1 MTSSNKH
8 RLVVLIS
15 GSGTNLQAIIDK
27 VNAGAVNAEISA
39 VISNEESAK
48 GLQRAAQSKI
58 ATAVVDHKQFDS
70 KEAFDRALI
79 ELIDRYQPDTVLLA
93 GFMRILTPIFVAHY
107 AGNVLNIH
115 PSLLPKF
122 QGLHTHQRALD
133 AGETHHGCSIH
144 FVTEAVDGGP
154 VIAQAAVKVDK
165 TDTAESLAQKVLQK
179 EHILYPLV
187 VSWRADHRVKLSN
200 DGVWLDGKKLGAQG
214 CQLDDS

>member
-15 GSGTNLQAIIDK
+15 GSGTNLQAIIDA
-27 VNAGAVNAEISA
+27 VNAGAVNAKISA

-79 ELIDRYQPDTVLLA
+79 ELIDRYEADTVLLA
-93 GFMRILTPIFVAHY
+93 GFMRILTPTFVSHY
-107 AGNVLNIH
+107 AGKVLNIH

-122 QGLHTHQRALD
+122 QGLHTHQRALE
-133 AGETHHGCSIH
+133 AGEKQHGCSIH
-144 FVTEAVDGGP
+144 FVTDEVDGGP
-154 VIAQAAVKVDK
+154 VIAQATVSVEATNDA
-165 TDTAESLAQKVLQK
+165 DSLAKKVLRK

-187 VSWRADHRVKLSN
+187 VSWKADGRLKLSN
-200 DGVWLDGKKLGAQG
+200 GGVWLDGKKLGPEG
-214 CQLDDS
+214 YQLEER

>member
-15 GSGTNLQAIIDK
+15 GSGTNLQAIIDA
-27 VNAGAVNAEISA
+27 VNAGAVNAKISA

-79 ELIDRYQPDTVLLA
+79 ELIDRYEADTVLLA
-93 GFMRILTPIFVAHY
+93 GFMRILTPTFVSHY
-107 AGNVLNIH
+107 AGKVLNIH

-122 QGLHTHQRALD
+122 QGLHTHQRALE
-133 AGETHHGCSIH
+133 AGEKQHGCSIH
-144 FVTEAVDGGP
+144 FVTDEVDGGP
-154 VIAQAAVKVDK
+154 VIAQATVSVEA
-165 TDTAESLAQKVLQK
+165 TDDADSLAKKVLRK

-187 VSWRADHRVKLSN
+187 VSWKADGRLKLSN
-200 DGVWLDGKKLGAQG
+200 GGVWLDGEKLGPEG
-214 CQLDDS
+214 YQLEER

>member
-15 GSGTNLQAIIDK
+15 GSGTNLQAIIDA
-27 VNAGAVNAEISA
+27 VNAGAVNAEIGA
-39 VISNEESAK
+39 VISNEERAK

-79 ELIDRYQPDTVLLA
+79 ELIDRYEADTVLLA
-93 GFMRILTPIFVAHY
+93 GFMRILTPTFVSHY
-107 AGNVLNIH
+107 AGKVLNIH

-122 QGLHTHQRALD
+122 QGLHTHQRALE
-133 AGETHHGCSIH
+133 AGEKQHGCSIH
-144 FVTEAVDGGP
+144 FVTDEVDGGP
-154 VIAQAAVKVDK
+154 VIAQATVSVEA
-165 TDTAESLAQKVLQK
+165 TDDADSLAKKVLRK

-187 VSWRADHRVKLSN
+187 VSWKADGRLKLSN
-200 DGVWLDGKKLGAQG
+200 GGVWLDGEKLGPEG
-214 CQLDDS
+214 YQLEER

>member
-15 GSGTNLQAIIDK
+15 GSGTNLQAIIDA
-27 VNAGAVNAEISA
+27 VNAGAVNAKISA

-79 ELIDRYQPDTVLLA
+79 ELIDRYEADTVLLA
-93 GFMRILTPIFVAHY
+93 GFMRILTPTFVSHY
-107 AGNVLNIH
+107 AGKVLNIH

-122 QGLHTHQRALD
+122 QGLHTHQRALE
-133 AGETHHGCSIH
+133 AGEKQHGCSIH
-144 FVTEAVDGGP
+144 FVTDEVDGGP
-154 VIAQAAVKVDK
+154 VIAQATVSVEA
-165 TDTAESLAQKVLQK
+165 TDDADSLAKKVLRK

-187 VSWRADHRVKLSN
+187 VSWKADGRLKLSN
-200 DGVWLDGKKLGAQG
+200 GGVWLDGKKLGPEG
-214 CQLDDS
+214 YQLEER

>member
-15 GSGTNLQAIIDK
+15 GSGTNLQAIIDA
-27 VNAGAVNAEISA
+27 VNAGAVNAEIGA
-39 VISNEESAK
+39 VISNKESAK

-79 ELIDRYQPDTVLLA
+79 ELIDRYEADTVLLA
-93 GFMRILTPIFVAHY
+93 GFMRILTPTFVSHY
-107 AGNVLNIH
+107 AGKVLNIH

-122 QGLHTHQRALD
+122 QGLHTHQRALE
-133 AGETHHGCSIH
+133 AGEKQHGCSIH
-144 FVTEAVDGGP
+144 FVTDEVDGGP
-154 VIAQAAVKVDK
+154 VIAQAPVSVEA
-165 TDTAESLAQKVLQK
+165 TDAADSLAKKVLRK

-187 VSWRADHRVKLSN
+187 VSWKADGRLKLSN
-200 DGVWLDGKKLGAQG
+200 GGVWLDGEKLGPEG
-214 CQLDDS
+214 YQLEER

>member
-15 GSGTNLQAIIDK
+15 GSGTNLQAIIDA
-27 VNAGAVNAEISA
+27 VNAGAVNAEIGA

-79 ELIDRYQPDTVLLA
+79 ELIDRYEADTVLLA
-93 GFMRILTPIFVAHY
+93 GFMRILTPTFVSHY
-107 AGNVLNIH
+107 AGKVLNIH

-122 QGLHTHQRALD
+122 QGLHTHQRALE
-133 AGETHHGCSIH
+133 AGEKQHGCSIH
-144 FVTEAVDGGP
+144 FVTDEVDGGP
-154 VIAQAAVKVDK
+154 VIAQAAVSVEA
-165 TDTAESLAQKVLQK
+165 TDAADSLAKKVLRK

-187 VSWRADHRVKLSN
+187 VSWKADGRLKLSN
-200 DGVWLDGKKLGAQG
+200 GGVWLDGKKLGPEG
-214 CQLDDS
+214 YQLEER

>member
-15 GSGTNLQAIIDK
+15 GSGTNLQAIIDA
-27 VNAGAVNAEISA
+27 VNAGAVNAEIGA

-79 ELIDRYQPDTVLLA
+79 ELIDRYEADTVLLA
-93 GFMRILTPIFVAHY
+93 GFMRILTPTFVSHY
-107 AGNVLNIH
+107 AGKVLNIH

-122 QGLHTHQRALD
+122 QGLHTHQRALE
-133 AGETHHGCSIH
+133 AGEKQHGCSIH
-144 FVTEAVDGGP
+144 FVTDEVDGGP
-154 VIAQAAVKVDK
+154 VIAQATVSVEA
-165 TDTAESLAQKVLQK
+165 TDAADSLAKKVLRK

-187 VSWRADHRVKLSN
+187 VSWKADGRLKLSN
-200 DGVWLDGKKLGAQG
+200 GGVWLDGKKLGPEG
-214 CQLDDS
+214 YQLEER

>member
-15 GSGTNLQAIIDK
+15 GSGTNLQAIIDA
-27 VNAGAVNAEISA
+27 VNAGAVNAKISA

-79 ELIDRYQPDTVLLA
+79 ELIDRYEADTVLLA
-93 GFMRILTPIFVAHY
+93 GFMRILTPTFVSHY
-107 AGNVLNIH
+107 AGKVLNIH

-122 QGLHTHQRALD
+122 QGLHTHQRALE
-133 AGETHHGCSIH
+133 AGEKQHGCSIH
-144 FVTEAVDGGP
+144 FVTDEVDGGP
-154 VIAQAAVKVDK
+154 VIAQAAVSVEA
-165 TDTAESLAQKVLQK
+165 TDAADSLAKKVLRK

-187 VSWRADHRVKLSN
+187 VSWKADGRLKLSN
-200 DGVWLDGKKLGAQG
+200 GGVWLDGEKLGPEG
-214 CQLDDS
+214 YQLEER

>member
-15 GSGTNLQAIIDK
+15 GSGTNLQAIIDA
-27 VNAGAVNAEISA
+27 VNAGAVNAKIST

-79 ELIDRYQPDTVLLA
+79 ELIDRYEADTVLLA
-93 GFMRILTPIFVAHY
+93 GFMRILTPTFVSHY
-107 AGNVLNIH
+107 AGKVLNIH

-122 QGLHTHQRALD
+122 QGLHTHQRALE
-133 AGETHHGCSIH
+133 AGEKQHGCSIH
-144 FVTEAVDGGP
+144 FVTDEVDGGP
-154 VIAQAAVKVDK
+154 VIAQATVSVEA
-165 TDTAESLAQKVLQK
+165 TDDADSLAKKVLRK

-187 VSWRADHRVKLSN
+187 VSWKADGRLKLSN
-200 DGVWLDGKKLGAQG
+200 GGVWLDGEKLGPEG
-214 CQLDDS
+214 YQLEER

>member
-15 GSGTNLQAIIDK
+15 GSGTNLQAIIDA
-27 VNAGAVNAEISA
+27 VNAGAVNAKISA

-79 ELIDRYQPDTVLLA
+79 ELIDRYEADTVLLA
-93 GFMRILTPIFVAHY
+93 GFMRILTPTFVSHY
-107 AGNVLNIH
+107 AGKVLNIH

-122 QGLHTHQRALD
+122 QGLHTHQRALE
-133 AGETHHGCSIH
+133 AGEKQHGCSIH
-144 FVTEAVDGGP
+144 FVTDEVDGGP
-154 VIAQAAVKVDK
+154 VIAQATVSVDA
-165 TDTAESLAQKVLQK
+165 TDDADSLAKQVLRK

-187 VSWRADHRVKLSN
+187 VSWKADGRLKLSN
-200 DGVWLDGKKLGAQG
+200 GGVWLDGEKLGPEG
-214 CQLDDS
+214 YQLEER

>member
-15 GSGTNLQAIIDK
+15 GSGTNLQAIIDA
-27 VNAGAVNAEISA
+27 VNAGAVNAKISA

-58 ATAVVDHKQFDS
+58 ATAVVAHKQFDS

-79 ELIDRYQPDTVLLA
+79 ELIDRYEADTVLLA
-93 GFMRILTPIFVAHY
+93 GFMRILTPTFVSHY
-107 AGNVLNIH
+107 AGKVLNIH

-122 QGLHTHQRALD
+122 QGLHTHQRALE
-133 AGETHHGCSIH
+133 AGEKQHGCSIH
-144 FVTEAVDGGP
+144 FVTDEVDGGP
-154 VIAQAAVKVDK
+154 VIAQATVSVEA
-165 TDTAESLAQKVLQK
+165 TDDADSLAKKELRK

-187 VSWRADHRVKLSN
+187 VSWKADGRLKLSN
-200 DGVWLDGKKLGAQG
+200 GGVWLDGEKLGPEG
-214 CQLDDS
+214 YQLEER